1 MNEKATVTEL
11 SIQEQLQQNSK
22 AVTGTPTEEVKET
35 SHEAVASEGS
45 FFQVHEEI
53 PSISAPTLGS
63 VGPFTFATSSVT
75 ILLITIL
82 LVGLCMAV
90 AKSKLIP
97 GKFQSLM
104 EILYEKIADF
114 ITSIVGT
121 KEKAKIVIPYV
132 GSLMVYLLVANLLPM
147 MPGISGFSVI
157 IDGEHI
163 PLFRGATTDF
173 NTTFGLA
180 LAVVVT
186 MQIVG
191 MKEQGVMGYLSH
203 FIQIKQVIRGF
214 RKSVGEGSVAII
226 GFLVGLIEIIS
237 ELAKML
243 SLSLRLFGNLFAH
256 EVLTVILLG
265 AFAFGVPAIWMGMGV
280 LVGIVQSIVFVALVT
295 VYYSLV
301 LKKEGGDHH

>member
-1 MNEKATVTEL
+1 MREIQVASTNVHPEVKTVTE
-11 SIQEQLQQNSK
+11 K
-22 AVTGTPTEEVKET
+22 VVA
-35 SHEAVASEGS
+35 HEPESQS
-45 FFQVHEEI
+45 FFHVEEPI
-53 PSISAPTLGS
+53 PSIAAPVIGN
-63 VGPFTFATSSVT
+63 VGPLTIATSSIT

-82 LVGLCMAV
+82 IIGLCV
-90 AKSKLIP
+90 AASRARLIP
-97 GKFQSLM
+97 GKVQHLM
-104 EILYEKIADF
+104 EILYEMIAGF

-121 KEKAKIVIPYV
+121 KEKATVIIPYV

-147 MPGISGFSVI
+147 MPGISGFSII
-157 IDGEHI
+157 IDGEHV

-180 LAVVVT
+180 LAVIIT

-191 MKEQGVMGYLSH
+191 MKEQGVLGYLSH
-203 FIQIKQVIRGF
+203 FIQIKQVVKGF
-214 RKSVGEGSVAII
+214 RKSFGEGLVSII
-226 GFLVGLIEIIS
+226 GFFVGLIEIIS

-265 AFAFGVPAIWMGMGV
+265 AFAFGVPAIWMGMGF
-280 LVGIVQSIVFVALVT
+280 LVGVVQSIVFVALVT

-301 LKKEGGDHH
+301 LKKDGEKH